1 MTIDTKEMRARAER
15 WLRPA
20 NHVITRDNALGEDHM
35 ALDVLELLNENDS
48 LRAEVESLR
57 GINAES
63 GEWID
68 SAAKLEIELRARVET
83 FRNSMYALESQVT
96 QLREQLSAALAAKD
110 EACEIALQWAAH
122 LRDLHGDP
130 RDRTRI
136 VELRSIGKDGGND

>member
-48 LRAEVESLR
+48 LRAEVERLR
-57 GINAES
+57 KDAQAARLETITALGEAAE
-63 GEWID
+63 
-68 SAAKLEIELRARVET
+68 LEGR
-83 FRNSMYALESQVT
+83 
-96 QLREQLSAALAAKD
+96 LSAALAAKD

-130 RDRTRI
+130 QDRTRI
-136 VELRSIGKDGGND
+136 TVLRSIGKDGGNE